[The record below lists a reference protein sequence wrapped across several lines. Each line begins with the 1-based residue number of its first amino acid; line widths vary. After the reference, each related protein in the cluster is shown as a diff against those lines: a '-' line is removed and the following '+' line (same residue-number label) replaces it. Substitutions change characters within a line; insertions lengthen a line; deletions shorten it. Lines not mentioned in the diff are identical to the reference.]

1 MRSCSFSEAG
11 VVVMVRFGLIVGA
24 ADGSAAVWK
33 RLMSPQAASVAA
45 AHSRTGTARSW
56 RLIPILRRP
65 ESPSTSSYSCVW
77 QVSSRLALRSVQP
90 GPLQFVALGAPQP
103 SHEHESAD
111 SQGT

>member
-11 VVVMVRFGLIVGA
+11 VVVMMRFGLIGGV

-45 AHSRTGTARSW
+45 AYSRAGTAQSR

-65 ESPSTSSYSCVW
+65 ESPSTSSYSV
-77 QVSSRLALRSVQP
+77 VLA
-90 GPLQFVALGAPQP
+90 G
-103 SHEHESAD
+103 
-111 SQGT
+111 